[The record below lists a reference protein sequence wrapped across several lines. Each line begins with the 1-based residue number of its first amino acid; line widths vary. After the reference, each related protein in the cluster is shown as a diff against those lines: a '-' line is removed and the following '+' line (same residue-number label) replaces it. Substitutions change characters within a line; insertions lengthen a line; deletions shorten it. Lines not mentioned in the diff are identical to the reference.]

1 MLKKP
6 LFQLA
11 CALALA
17 ALFIAGVR
25 QLFVLH
31 AAKGDIYPPYSS
43 LRADPLGAKGLYEA
57 LDGLRGINATRNFR
71 PLPRLQPDGPI
82 TLVYAGVDG
91 RAAWEDR
98 ELRVFNGLV
107 NGGTR
112 AIFTFLPVQNLDDF
126 DAARAPTK
134 LKPGKKLGAKGRQED
149 EKKAAK
155 KKDEADEDDSV
166 KNPPISFT
174 DAAQRWGFA
183 FDTLPVAEEK
193 DGPRYADSADEKAR
207 LETEMTW
214 HTRLCFK
221 DLKPEWQVLYECDG
235 KPVIIERRLGQGSLV
250 FAADSFFLSNEALR
264 QERQPLL
271 LARLFNGPPTV
282 VFDEDHLGVNEH
294 PGLASLARKYR
305 LHGVFAGILLLA
317 LLFVWK
323 NTAHFIPVAR
333 DEARDGDVVL
343 GKESAA
349 GFINLLRRT
358 IRPAEILPLCLAEWR
373 KAGLH
378 RPGEPAR
385 VEEILAAD
393 QSRPARQRNPV
404 ATYQT
409 IAQALTRTRPRS

>member
-6 LFQLA
+6 AFQLA
-11 CALALA
+11 CALVLA
-17 ALFIAGVR
+17 AIFVAGVR
-25 QLFVLH
+25 QLFALH

-43 LRADPLGAKGLYEA
+43 LRADPLGVKGIYDA
-57 LDGLRGINATRNFR
+57 LDSLRGVNTTRNFR
-71 PLPRLQPDGPI
+71 SLPRLQTDGPI

-112 AIFTFLPVQNLDDF
+112 AVFAFLPVQNLNGF
-126 DAARAPTK
+126 DEVRTHTK
-134 LKPGKKLGAKGRQED
+134 LKRGKKLGAKGRKED

-155 KKDEADEDDSV
+155 KKDDEDEDDPV

-174 DAAQRWGFA
+174 EAAKRWGFA
-183 FDTLPVAEEK
+183 FDTLPVADEK

-207 LETEMTW
+207 LESEMTW

-221 DLKPEWQVLYECDG
+221 DLMPGWEVLYECEG
-235 KPVIIERRLGQGSLV
+235 KPVLIERRLGQGSLV

-264 QERQPLL
+264 KERQPLL
-271 LARLFNGPPTV
+271 LARLFNGPSRV
-282 VFDEDHLGVNEH
+282 VFDEDHLGVNEN

-323 NTAHFIPVAR
+323 NTARFIPVTR

-358 IRPAEILPLCLAEWR
+358 ILPAEILPLCLAEWR

-378 RPGEPAR
+378 RPGEQAR

-404 ATYQT
+404 AAYQT
-409 IAQALTRTRPRS
+409 IAQALTRTHHR